1 MGVKPL
7 NKLEPGEKGKI
18 IRIRGRPDLH
28 RKLSVL
34 GVVVGRSIE
43 VMTVRAGLDE
53 DPIEII
59 VGGSSVCLDLVEAVK
74 VHVATKKPKGK
85 RCVDSQYGGN

>member
-7 NKLEPGEKGKI
+7 SKLEPGEKGKI
-18 IRIRGRPDLH
+18 IRIRGCPDLH
-28 RKLSVL
+28 RKPSVL

-53 DPIEII
+53 DPIEIN
-59 VGGSSVCLDLVEAVK
+59 VGGSSVWLDLAE
-74 VHVATKKPKGK
+74 ATKVQVETKSKK
-85 RCVDSQYGGN
+85 EKEVNKQCMR

>member
-43 VMTVRAGLDE
+43 VMARSTDSDE
-53 DPIEII
+53 DPIEID
-59 VGGSSVCLDLVEAVK
+59 VGGSFVWLDLAEAAKVQVE
-74 VHVATKKPKGK
+74 TKSKKG
-85 RCVDSQYGGN
+85 RR

>member
-53 DPIEII
+53 DPIEIN
-59 VGGSSVCLDLVEAVK
+59 VGGSSVWLDLAE
-74 VHVATKKPKGK
+74 ATKVQVETKSKKK
-85 RCVDSQYGGN
+85 RR